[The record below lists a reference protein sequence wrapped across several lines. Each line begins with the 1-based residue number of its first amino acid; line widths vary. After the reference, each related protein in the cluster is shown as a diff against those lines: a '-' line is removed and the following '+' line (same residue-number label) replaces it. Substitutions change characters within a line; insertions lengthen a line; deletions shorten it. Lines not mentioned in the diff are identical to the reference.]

1 MNKCPI
7 CGANFP
13 LIPNQTKL
21 LEYHYKNHILYY
33 PVEGDLCIFCKE
45 LIVYNDSVN
54 ETDKIIQLF
63 KQNIDKF

>member
-13 LIPNQTKL
+13 LIPNQTK
-21 LEYHYKNHILYY
+21 NHILYY
-33 PVEGDLCIFCKE
+33 LVEGDLCIFCKE

>member
-13 LIPNQTKL
+13 LIPNQTKI
-21 LEYHYKNHILYY
+21 LEYKYKNHILYY